1 LACDLQF
8 RGVPI
13 LYGWSSAGADYPE
26 DEASAAWTVAD
37 LKQFLEMIA
46 ADSGAK
52 TIHIVARSMG
62 NRALIYALHD
72 IALEHSANAPKFKQ
86 IILAAPNIDGGV

>member
-1 LACDLQF
+1 
-8 RGVPI
+8 
-13 LYGWSSAGADYPE
+13 
-26 DEASAAWTVAD
+26 
-37 LKQFLEMIA
+37 MIA